1 MYDKK
6 ILIILRAALIV
17 FGAAVGALGS
27 WQYFVTY
34 PAIMRKE
41 FQVIVIIVCATVIS
55 AVLGFSAKPFYRLG
69 SSIKAQII
77 KVTSTLGAKGI
88 TAIVTGLVSAGLI
101 AFLFD
106 VILRESL
113 PMLAV
118 RVLLD
123 TLIAIVFAAL
133 CCYGFTKFLAAEDA
147 PEETSMPQSFGGYL
161 LCADCFEDDRVYTAC
176 AALINTKVCDKAFEA
191 LSRLDLDKD
200 AFERLKT
207 VIDAKAAA
215 IIRMNREYD
224 GLDGYRAEEL
234 KIAAARRLVAVTD
247 ADIGGAENLKTI
259 SPKMFAMPSEKIV
272 QSYTESAAADKNSAV
287 PKAVNTAVNTAAD
300 TAAPIADDNE
310 ANGRII
316 IDK

>member
-6 ILIILRAALIV
+6 ILIIVRAALIV

-69 SSIKAQII
+69 ASIKAQII
-77 KVTSTLGAKGI
+77 KVTGTLGAKGI
-88 TAIVTGLVSAGLI
+88 TAIVTGLVAAGLI

-113 PMLAV
+113 TVLAV
-118 RVLLD
+118 RILID
-123 TLIAIVFAAL
+123 MLIAIVFAAL
-133 CCYGFTKFLAAEDA
+133 CCYGFTKFLAAEDT
-147 PEETSMPQSFGGYL
+147 PEEMNMPQAFGGYL

-176 AALINTKVCDKAFEA
+176 DALINIKVCDRAFEA
-191 LSRLDLDKD
+191 LSRLDLGKD
-200 AFERLKT
+200 AFDRLKT

-215 IIRMNREYD
+215 LIRMSKDYD

-247 ADIGGAENLKTI
+247 AGGADNLKTI
-259 SPKMFAMPSEKIV
+259 SLKAFAMPSEKLM
-272 QSYTESAAADKNSAV
+272 QSYMEAAVADNNSAAPKTVDAVVDIAV
-287 PKAVNTAVNTAAD
+287 PNIN
-300 TAAPIADDNE
+300 DNE